1 MNANAT
7 TELTAESKALF
18 CKLAND
24 ACNWVGNPMV
34 DVTPAN
40 RGNLTDLKKKGLITT
55 FTDEGIAWV
64 TFTESGIV
72 LAEQLGVH
80 PASIRAMRAR

>member
-18 CKLAND
+18 LELAND
-24 ACNWVGNPMV
+24 AGDWEGSPMV
-34 DVTPAN
+34 DVTPAT

-55 FTDEGIAWV
+55 FVDEGIAWV
-64 TFTESGIV
+64 TFTESGIT